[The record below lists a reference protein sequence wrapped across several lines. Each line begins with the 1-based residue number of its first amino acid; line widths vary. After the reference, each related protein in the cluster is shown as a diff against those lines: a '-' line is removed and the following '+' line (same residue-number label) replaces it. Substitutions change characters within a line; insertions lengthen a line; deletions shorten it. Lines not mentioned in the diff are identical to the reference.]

1 MPLSEADTH
10 VKLIGPALH
19 ARGWTEDLSR
29 HEETAATV
37 EILEGR
43 AHKPSQGRAA
53 DYTLRIKVTIEA
65 KPMAGTLTDTNARN
79 D

>member
-10 VKLIGPALH
+10 VKLIDPALH
-19 ARGWTEDLSR
+19 ASGWTE
-29 HEETAATV
+29 ETARTV

-43 AHKPSQGRAA
+43 PDKPSQGRA

-65 KPMAGTLTDTNARN
+65 QPMAVTSTEANARN